1 MKIQYFIVLIVIISS
16 LTAKTSVAQ
25 LTNKVAIDRAGTNLR
40 VKSSADQSI
49 IGSPYLVDVWA
60 KGNVKFVNSKP
71 AENVDLK
78 LDLLENVLVLK
89 GGDGSENVFNEKISE
104 FTLNIIG
111 KERLFR
117 SGFLDS
123 KNNLISA
130 FFEVLYNGKTKFLSK
145 EGKMVIESKGYNTN
159 TITKKIENTTE
170 YYISK
175 ANNSVSLVK
184 LNEKVILTY
193 LGIPDLAKYVK
204 DNELNLKTR
213 DDIIKLLQYCEPL

>member
-25 LTNKVAIDRAGTNLR
+25 LTNKVAVDRAGTNLR

-78 LDLLENVLVLK
+78 LDLL
-89 GGDGSENVFNEKISE
+89 ENVFNEKISE

-213 DDIIKLLQYCEPL
+213 EDIIMLLQYYDSL